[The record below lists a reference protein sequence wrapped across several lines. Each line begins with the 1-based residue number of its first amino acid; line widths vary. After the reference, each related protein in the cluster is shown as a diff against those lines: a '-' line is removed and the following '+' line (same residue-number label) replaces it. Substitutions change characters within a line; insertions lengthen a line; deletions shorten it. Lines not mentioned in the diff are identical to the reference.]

1 MIQGS
6 WYNSRPISGSRYSR
20 LCQKGMDGSVG
31 PVWRAL
37 RYRACWTVER
47 LGRHCYRLCR
57 SVRKPWGDGVRALL
71 LLMASAAL
79 LACTSSGE
87 DGSPT
92 IPPRDATQSP
102 LAQELG
108 RDDLTSPATALPLR
122 ASPTATPPAPLAA
135 IVNGEYIF
143 LADLDRQMMLYEQ
156 ALLGQGVQLDTEEGQ
171 LHLDEVRR
179 DVLGSLIDYVLIR
192 QEAAARNLSLSDD
205 EVEKQLEADIAAG
218 GGQVAFEEWLLATGQ
233 TREDYADMLRR
244 SMLSL
249 RVLES
254 VTADVP
260 VEVEQVHARHIL
272 ADTEEAAQQ
281 ILLDLRDGAEFDEL
295 AREKSVDLA
304 TKDAGGDLGWFPRGM
319 IAPELEAV
327 AFALSPGEVS
337 EVVRVGEG
345 YHIIQVIERE
355 LTRPLPPD
363 LQGEYKLAVFDR
375 WLTERRAAAAIEFYV
390 DPQAAE

>member
-1 MIQGS
+1 
-6 WYNSRPISGSRYSR
+6 
-20 LCQKGMDGSVG
+20 MD
-31 PVWRAL
+31 PMWRAL
-37 RYRACWTVER
+37 RRWDWRTVGV
-47 LGRHCYRLCR
+47 LGRHCHRLRR
-57 SVRKPWGDGVRALL
+57 SVREPWGDGVRALL
-71 LLMASAAL
+71 LLMATAML
-79 LACTSSGE
+79 LACASSDA

-92 IPPRDATQSP
+92 IRPGDAAQSP
-102 LAQELG
+102 FVQEPTP
-108 RDDLTSPATALPLR
+108 DDLTSPETALPLST
-122 ASPTATPPAPLAA
+122 SPTATPPAPLAA
-135 IVNGEYIF
+135 IVNGEYVF
-143 LADLDRQMMLYEQ
+143 LADVERQIMLYEQ

-205 EVEKQLEADIAAG
+205 EVEQQLEADIAAG

-249 RVLES
+249 RVLEM

-260 VEVEQVHARHIL
+260 AEVEQVHARHIL
-272 ADTEEAAQQ
+272 ADSEEAARQ
-281 ILLDLRDGAEFDEL
+281 ILLDLREGADFDEL

-304 TKDAGGDLGWFPRGM
+304 TKDAGGDLGWFPRGI
-319 IAPELEAV
+319 IAPDLEAA
-327 AFALSPGEVS
+327 AFALWPGGIS
-337 EVVRVGEG
+337 DVVRVGEG

-355 LTRPLPPD
+355 LSRPLPPD
-363 LQGEYKLAVFDR
+363 LQGEYRLAVFDR

-390 DPQAAE
+390 DPQADE